1 MTKKIKIL
9 IVCILC
15 IICLQIFACGA
26 AYLSGVRVFVIQPIG
41 AVPEGATVIISG
53 VEKLNA
59 IDSPDAVC
67 DRYGTVNLIFQPA
80 EEFGRPNSGAA
91 RMIADGLLFRFSEI
105 LYLVSIANW
114 CLFGNW

>member
-59 IDSPDAVC
+59 IDSPDREC
-67 DRYGTVNLIFQPA
+67 
-80 EEFGRPNSGAA
+80 EEKTFSY
-91 RMIADGLLFRFSEI
+91 MLFRF
-105 LYLVSIANW
+105 
-114 CLFGNW
+114 

>member
-9 IVCILC
+9 IICVLC

-59 IDSPDAVC
+59 IDSADAVC
-67 DRYGTVNLIFQPA
+67 DRYGTVNLICRAAVLGNVADNGKILLRLPYSQFLYHL
-80 EEFGRPNSGAA
+80 SGAPEA
-91 RMIADGLLFRFSEI
+91 TR
-105 LYLVSIANW
+105 
-114 CLFGNW
+114 

>member
-9 IVCILC
+9 IICVLC

-41 AVPEGATVIISG
+41 AVPEGATVVISG
-53 VEKLNA
+53 VKKLNA

-67 DRYGTVNLIFQPA
+67 DRYGTVNLICRAAVLANVADNGKILLRLPYSPFLYHL
-80 EEFGRPNSGAA
+80 SGAPETT
-91 RMIADGLLFRFSEI
+91 R
-105 LYLVSIANW
+105 
-114 CLFGNW
+114 